1 MIVLIRVLFLLPAL
15 VAIVSAGARAERVEN
30 PIAVFAGLDKITGL
44 ITTFEVKIG
53 EQKRFG
59 GLLVKP
65 DICYSRP
72 VTEEPK
78 TTSFVEVDEVE
89 ANEERKRIFTGWM
102 FAESPGLNA
111 VEHPVYDVWLT
122 ACRDPSA
129 PPPTVEVPP
138 DTSNLQD
145 QIDGEPED

>member
-1 MIVLIRVLFLLPAL
+1 MRFRLALIFPAVTSVVTPAL
-15 VAIVSAGARAERVEN
+15 AARVEN

-53 EQKRFG
+53 EEKRFG

-78 TTSFVEVDEVE
+78 TTSFVEVDEIE
-89 ANEERKRIFTGWM
+89 TNETRKRVFTGWM

-122 ACRDPSA
+122 GCRDPNA
-129 PPPTVEVPP
+129 PPPAVEAPP
-138 DTSNLQD
+138 DTSNFDD
-145 QIDGEPED
+145 QGDEEPED

>member
-1 MIVLIRVLFLLPAL
+1 MRLRLALIIPAVTSVVTPAL
-15 VAIVSAGARAERVEN
+15 ATRVEN

-53 EQKRFG
+53 EEKRFG

-78 TTSFVEVDEVE
+78 TTSFVEVDEIE
-89 ANEERKRIFTGWM
+89 TNETSQTRLFRLDVCRKPWPQRRRTPCLRRLAYRLPRSECAAARRRG
-102 FAESPGLNA
+102 AARYL
-111 VEHPVYDVWLT
+111 
-122 ACRDPSA
+122 
-129 PPPTVEVPP
+129 
-138 DTSNLQD
+138 
-145 QIDGEPED
+145 